1 MIDYQQFCQ
10 IKSGVAQGLSVSQIA
25 KASGLHA
32 RTVRKWLGRERFEP
46 SAGANAPRASKLDAH
61 RDTVRRLLANHD
73 YTAKQIHQRLCGQ
86 GFAGGY
92 SILKDYVRQVR
103 PRPLPASLLL
113 TFEPG
118 ECAQVDWGSWGSI
131 RVGNTRRA
139 LSFFVMVLCHSR
151 WLYVEFTLGQSQE
164 WFLGCHE
171 RAFRKLGAVP
181 RVVIIDNCKT
191 AVLSH
196 RRGEGPVYNPH
207 YQDYARCRGFEIRAC
222 APRHPQSKG
231 IVENAVAYV
240 KGNFLSGLELGDFA
254 ALGPACSIWLDT
266 VANVRLHAETRER
279 PVDRL
284 EKERPRLFAL
294 TDLPGGVGLAGGPGG
309 TATTRT
315 VRACR
320 RCRVQ
325 VDANRYS
332 VPPLMAGRTLT
343 LQLDDE
349 RLRLFDQ
356 TNLVAEHRRSYERG
370 GDIVDPRHEKELL
383 DARSRAWRER
393 LVMRFLGLCPE
404 AARYREGLEERRLD
418 ARAHLQRIV
427 ALSEIHGSEAVGRAL
442 RDALE
447 LGAFSCEYIANLLAQ
462 RSREL
467 PQAGALHLTRASDL
481 LDLELPEPDLSI
493 YETDRKEEETK

>member
-25 KASGLHA
+25 KTCGLHA

-73 YTAKQIHQRLCGQ
+73 YTAKQIHQRLLGQ
-86 GFAGGY
+86 GFEGGY

-103 PRPLPASLLL
+103 PRPLPPSLLL

-118 ECAQVDWGSWGSI
+118 ECAQVDWGSWGMV

-196 RRGEGPVYNPH
+196 RRGEAPVYNPH
-207 YQDYARCRGFEIRAC
+207 YQDYARRRGFEIRAC

-240 KGNFLSGLELGDFA
+240 KGNLLSGLELGDFA
-254 ALGPACSIWLDT
+254 ALGPACSVWLDT
-266 VANVRLHAETRER
+266 VANVRVHAETRER
-279 PVDRL
+279 PIDRL
-284 EKERPRLFAL
+284 EKERPRLLAL
-294 TDLPGGVGLAGGPGG
+294 ADLAGGVGLVGGADG

-315 VRACR
+315 VRTCR

-332 VPPLMAGRTLT
+332 VPPLMAGKTLT

-356 TNLVAEHRRSYERG
+356 THLVAEHRRSYERG
-370 GDIVDPRHEKELL
+370 RDIVDPRHEKELL
-383 DARSRAWRER
+383 DTRSRAWRER
-393 LVMRFLGLCPE
+393 LVMRFLDLCPE

-427 ALSEIHGSEAVGRAL
+427 ALSEIHGREAVGRAL

-447 LGAFSCEYIANLLAQ
+447 LGAFSSEYIANLLAQ
-462 RSREL
+462 RNREQ

-493 YETDRKEEETK
+493 YETDKKEEDTK